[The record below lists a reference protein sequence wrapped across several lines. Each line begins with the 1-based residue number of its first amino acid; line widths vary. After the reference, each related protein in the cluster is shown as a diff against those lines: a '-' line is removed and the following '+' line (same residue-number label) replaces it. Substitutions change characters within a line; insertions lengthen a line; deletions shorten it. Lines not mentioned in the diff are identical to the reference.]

1 MILCICGLVTQF
13 PSLQSH
19 NWSIMLGDYQSGR
32 LDKPDTTGF
41 FGWMYMESPKA
52 RGWSEDEYFCYKE
65 QFKERCL
72 NELLAGKP
80 QATPIIV
87 YRSHLVSIHQATIRL
102 SVSSS
107 TYSGK
112 STLAG
117 SIVDY
122 LVPATE
128 AWRKELEENLKVHQV
143 LLVLSALVPKHEFW
157 PTLISPWWTSIQVT
171 VTSP

>member
-13 PSLQSH
+13 LLLQSH

-87 YRSHLVSIHQATIRL
+87 YLSHLVSIHQATIRL
-102 SVSSS
+102 SMWDCHIERTLGVEVSVPRARGPRSLNEV
-107 TYSGK
+107 T
-112 STLAG
+112 TLWITVRMMQNEG
-117 SIVDY
+117 
-122 LVPATE
+122 PCE
-128 AWRKELEENLKVHQV
+128 Q
-143 LLVLSALVPKHEFW
+143 
-157 PTLISPWWTSIQVT
+157 SPQILNAHL
-171 VTSP
+171 